1 MVQSWK
7 RLVYGEVSRFS
18 HNSPIGK
25 GWRGPGRRQGLKNKR
40 CLRFSGSQERL
51 QAQASTEKK
60 RCLRFLAFQELGLK
74 QRLGEAMSIYT
85 RSRMTTPVFYGML
98 QEKIEIRA
106 WETLP
111 RKGKAMFTANTRLYF
126 DSERLHAPLDTN
138 KWGFAFVRTYK
149 IGQMGN
155 CRMLIKRSEWS
166 LGKPNQSDIHRL

>member
-25 GWRGPGRRQGLKNKR
+25 GWRGPGRRQGLKN
-40 CLRFSGSQERL
+40 
-51 QAQASTEKK
+51 K